1 MTRSLGSEIFL
12 QPHTQREAEQREP
25 RAGIAQQ
32 TRAPFS
38 GARFIVGNR
47 GGMVMGQRDFI
58 KQVPNRLTGVI
69 IGLVFYYNA
78 EFLSEAAP
86 SNWSEFV
93 EQNMQLIGVLLVGLS
108 MLKLSVDW
116 YLVNSDDGFEE
127 KKI

>member
-1 MTRSLGSEIFL
+1 MGESNKHPECS
-12 QPHTQREAEQREP
+12 
-25 RAGIAQQ
+25 AGFID
-32 TRAPFS
+32 RDGC
-38 GARFIVGNR
+38 GAF
-47 GGMVMGQRDFI
+47 MGQREFI

-86 SNWSEFV
+86 SNWSEFI

-127 KKI
+127 KKT

>member
-1 MTRSLGSEIFL
+1 MTRSLGSEMLL
-12 QPHTQREAEQREP
+12 QFSPTHSAKP
-25 RAGIAQQ
+25 A
-32 TRAPFS
+32 APFP
-38 GARFIVGNR
+38 GAGFIVGNR
-47 GGMVMGQRDFI
+47 CGMVMGQREFI

-86 SNWSEFV
+86 SNWNEFI

-108 MLKLSVDW
+108 ILKLSVDW
-116 YLVNSDDGFEE
+116 YLVTSDDGFEE

>member
-1 MTRSLGSEIFL
+1 MVYLREQRRSVMS
-12 QPHTQREAEQREP
+12 QRE
-25 RAGIAQQ
+25 
-32 TRAPFS
+32 
-38 GARFIVGNR
+38 
-47 GGMVMGQRDFI
+47 FI

-86 SNWSEFV
+86 SNWNEFI

-108 MLKLSVDW
+108 ILKLSVDW